1 MAIRI
6 VDFIMIAVFLL
17 QTNGKLNTNVMIDVY
32 L

>member
-1 MAIRI
+1 MAIRT